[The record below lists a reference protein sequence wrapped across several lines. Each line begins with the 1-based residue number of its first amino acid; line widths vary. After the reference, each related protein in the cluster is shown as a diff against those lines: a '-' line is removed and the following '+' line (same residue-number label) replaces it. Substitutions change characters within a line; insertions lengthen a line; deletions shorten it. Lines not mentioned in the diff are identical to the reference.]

1 MKNPLIE
8 ESQCVRNFS
17 PEPAYSTTQILPVLF
32 LGMIIIAGAFNI
44 NLPDIAFVGVGIGI
58 GLYAIYKYYYIR
70 TIKYYLTE
78 EQIIVQK
85 GLISKRTDYL
95 ELYRVIDLLVLQPLW
110 LRFFG
115 LMHVNIIS
123 FDSNEQSLFLRGIKT
138 TDILNIIRKQV
149 QECRRKNKILTVD
162 R

>member
-1 MKNPLIE
+1 MKSPLIE
-8 ESQCVRNFS
+8 ESQCLRSFS
-17 PEPAYSTTQILPVLF
+17 PEPAYSITQVLPVLLF
-32 LGMIIIAGAFNI
+32 GMIIIAGAFYI
-44 NLPDIAFVGVGIGI
+44 NLPDFAFLGVGI
-58 GLYAIYKYYYIR
+58 GLYALYKYYYIR

-85 GLISKRTDYL
+85 GIISKRTDYL
-95 ELYRVIDLLVLQPLW
+95 ELFRVIDLLVLQPFW
-110 LRFFG
+110 LRLFG

-123 FDSNEQSLFLRGIKT
+123 FDSNEQSLFLKGIKT
-138 TDILNIIRKQV
+138 TDIPNIIRKQV